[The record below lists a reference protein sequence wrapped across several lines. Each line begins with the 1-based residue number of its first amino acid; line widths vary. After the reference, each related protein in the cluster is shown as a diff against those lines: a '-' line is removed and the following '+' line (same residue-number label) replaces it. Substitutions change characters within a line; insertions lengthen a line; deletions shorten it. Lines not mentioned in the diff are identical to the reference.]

1 MSSQSHTRR
10 LARSVAVA
18 LAVTVIAAPTAA
30 ARPIGETHPIGIE
43 TGSATTP
50 PTVITTTDS
59 GLDWAS
65 AGLGAGAAGAIVLL
79 SLAGVAVKARGHVR
93 SVT

>member
-10 LARSVAVA
+10 LARSAAVA

-43 TGSATTP
+43 TGSTTP

-59 GLDWAS
+59 GIDWGS

-79 SLAGVAVKARGHVR
+79 SLAGVAVNARVHVR
-93 SVT
+93 PVS

>member
-1 MSSQSHTRR
+1 MSSQTHTRR

-30 ARPIGETHPIGIE
+30 ARPIGETHPIGVEEI
-43 TGSATTP
+43 GSTTP
-50 PTVITTTDS
+50 PTVITTTDG

-79 SLAGVAVKARGHVR
+79 SLAGVAVKSRVHVR